1 MRIRCADSAQPVR
14 TKCAISAHRIILNNF
29 YTCFCRHI
37 ARKSHLFLLHTF
49 TSMPHFS
56 RRDILITSR
65 VMCIETVEKST
76 SLPSLFSRHTF
87 VMRSTFCGKSRTH
100 YLPTTKLHRT
110 YNGAWTN
117 INPAKNMVSQ
127 QHVENTKEW
136 SAKESQTE
144 LLT

>member
-14 TKCAISAHRIILNNF
+14 TKCAISAHRIVPNNF

-56 RRDILITSR
+56 RRDIIAASR
-65 VMCIETVEKST
+65 VMCIEPVEKST
-76 SLPSLFSRHTF
+76 SLPSLFSRPTF

-100 YLPTTKLHRT
+100 YLPTTKLRRT
-110 YNGAWTN
+110 YNESTT
-117 INPAKNMVSQ
+117 
-127 QHVENTKEW
+127 QHEQRRNVKET
-136 SAKESQTE
+136 S
-144 LLT
+144 L